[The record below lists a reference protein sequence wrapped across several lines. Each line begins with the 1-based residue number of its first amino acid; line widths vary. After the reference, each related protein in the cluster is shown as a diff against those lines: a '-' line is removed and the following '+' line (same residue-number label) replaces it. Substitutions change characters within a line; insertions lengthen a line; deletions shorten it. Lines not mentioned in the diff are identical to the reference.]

1 MGRRRNPFGLSY
13 TPTIKPIEPSSV
25 AALAYDEGSDE
36 WYLLS
41 CAGDVDAG
49 EGVDS
54 LLPALARYKRVWV
67 WEGQPVAYRI
77 AAVCHL
83 EGLIDDEKAEL
94 KLTKPGFTSFRF
106 PAHLYIEGA
115 KYKTIVK
122 SLRDFISSPPT
133 AVQPSLDDEA
143 EWVCGVLRDIGM
155 SEADAYSPMET
166 AQAEFSAYM
175 KSTMGRLPGYFGTD
189 FDEPFDG
196 VGGLVGVSDDALEC
210 DQHGVCIWDVSSL
223 YPSIASCMPLPTG
236 DGEYD
241 YTVDTLDEL
250 PDDTLWIAKIITP
263 DGLAQWVTSVDY
275 CRMRYETTEY
285 GAFHVCT
292 IRQADVQ
299 YAILYDSVS
308 GLYQHSVD
316 RWYKDKKGTDGVV
329 KEYYKKKMNSFFGS
343 LAMRYNKYKERAVY
357 RDGRG
362 FEVGIVGRTEHEPG
376 SLFLHQVFIVA
387 YGRAILSKALSDY
400 ADRVVYYDT
409 DSVHLVGVVPSA
421 VRLQGVPVGDR
432 DDDLGQWT
440 LRAENATVRYFGL
453 RRYAVRDGDDALLS
467 IAGYRVPTFLQ
478 RGDWNRVAWRELDSR
493 DFLPSLTYT
502 PGVDSLE
509 PCYTPYR
516 ITQYVFPYDNA
527 PYDTSSSACGGSAR
541 RGLIE
546 SKASV
551 AQCDTS
557 PLEFASFSSLPKPSK
572 EVSYKRRQRLL
583 RFACR

>member
-1 MGRRRNPFGLSY
+1 M
-13 TPTIKPIEPSSV
+13 IKPIEPSSV

-36 WYLLS
+36 WYLIS

-54 LLPALARYKRVWV
+54 LLPSIARYKRVWV
-67 WEGQPVAYRI
+67 WDGQPIVYRI

-83 EGLIDDEKAEL
+83 DGLIDDEKAEL

-106 PAHLYIEGA
+106 PARLYIKGA
-115 KYKTIVK
+115 RYKTIVT
-122 SLRDFISSPPT
+122 SLRDFIASPLA
-133 AVQPSLDDEA
+133 AVPPSLDGEA

-155 SEADAYSPMET
+155 SEVDAYSPMET
-166 AQAEFSAYM
+166 AQAEFSAYV
-175 KSTMGRLPGYFGTD
+175 KSTMGCLPGYFGTD

-241 YTVDTLDEL
+241 YAVDGLDEL
-250 PDDTLWIAKIITP
+250 PDDVLWIAKISTP
-263 DGLAQWVTSVDY
+263 DGLIQWVTSVDY
-275 CRMRYETTEY
+275 PRMRYETTEY
-285 GAFHVCT
+285 SASRVQALQ
-292 IRQADVQ
+292 RADVQ

-308 GLYQHSVD
+308 GLYRHSVD
-316 RWYKDKKGTDGVV
+316 SWYEDKKDADGVV

-343 LAMRYNKYKERAVY
+343 LAMRYSKDRERAFY

-362 FEVGIVGRTEHEPG
+362 FEVHVVGRTEHEPG

-387 YGRAILSKALSDY
+387 YGRAILSEAISDY
-400 ADRVVYYDT
+400 ADHVVYYDT
-409 DSVHLVGVVPSA
+409 DSVHLVGVDPRA
-421 VRLQGVPVGDR
+421 VRLRGVPVGDR

-467 IAGYRVPTFLQ
+467 LAGYRAPTFLQ
-478 RGDWNRVAWRELDSR
+478 RGDWNRIAWRELDSR
-493 DFLPSLTYT
+493 DFLPSLTHT

-509 PCYTPYR
+509 LCYTPYR
-516 ITQYVFPYDNA
+516 ITQYVFPYDTA
-527 PYDTSSSACGGSAR
+527 HYDVSSLACGGAAR
-541 RGLIE
+541 RSRIE

-551 AQCDTS
+551 APDDAE
-557 PLEFASFSSLPKPSK
+557 PRGFASFSPLPKPSE
-572 EVSYKRRQRLL
+572 EVAYKRRQRLM
-583 RFACR
+583 RFACL

>member
-1 MGRRRNPFGLSY
+1 M
-13 TPTIKPIEPSSV
+13 
-25 AALAYDEGSDE
+25 
-36 WYLLS
+36 
-41 CAGDVDAG
+41 
-49 EGVDS
+49 
-54 LLPALARYKRVWV
+54 WV
-67 WEGQPVAYRI
+67 WEGQPVVYRI

-83 EGLIDDEKAEL
+83 DGIIDDEKAEL

-106 PAHLYIEGA
+106 PARLYIKGA
-115 KYKTIVK
+115 RHKTVVN
-122 SLRDFISSPPT
+122 SLRDFVASPPT
-133 AVQPSLDDEA
+133 AVPSSLDGET

-155 SEADAYSPMET
+155 SEVDAYSPTET
-166 AQAEFSAYM
+166 AQSEFSAYT
-175 KSTMGRLPGYFGTD
+175 KSAMGRLPGYFGTD

-210 DQHGVCIWDVSSL
+210 DQHGVFIWDVSSL

-241 YTVDTLDEL
+241 YTVDGLDEL
-250 PDDTLWIAKIITP
+250 PDDALWIAKIITP

-285 GAFHVCT
+285 SASHVQT
-292 IRQADVQ
+292 IQQADVQ

-308 GLYQHSVD
+308 GLYRHSVD
-316 RWYKDKKGTDGVV
+316 RWYKDKKDADGVV

-343 LAMRYNKYKERAVY
+343 LAMRYSKDKERAVY

-362 FEVGIVGRTEHEPG
+362 FEVDVVGRTEHEPG

-387 YGRAILSKALSDY
+387 YGRAILSKALSDH
-400 ADRVVYYDT
+400 ADHVVYYDT
-409 DSVHLVGVVPSA
+409 DSVHLVGVDPRA

-432 DDDLGQWT
+432 DDDLGRWT
-440 LRAENATVRYFGL
+440 LRAENVTVRYFGL
-453 RRYAVRDGDDALLS
+453 RRYAIRDGDDALLS
-467 IAGYRVPTFLQ
+467 IAGYRTPTFLQ
-478 RGDWNRVAWRELDSR
+478 RGDWNRIAWRELEGR

-516 ITQYVFPYDNA
+516 IAQYVFPYDTARYN
-527 PYDTSSSACGGSAR
+527 TSSLSCGGLER
-541 RGLIE
+541 RGRVE
-546 SKASV
+546 SRAFV
-551 AQCDTS
+551 ALDEAE
-557 PLEFASFSSLPKPSK
+557 PLGFASFSSLPKPSK

-583 RFACR
+583 RFSCR

>member
-1 MGRRRNPFGLSY
+1 M
-13 TPTIKPIEPSSV
+13 
-25 AALAYDEGSDE
+25 
-36 WYLLS
+36 
-41 CAGDVDAG
+41 
-49 EGVDS
+49 
-54 LLPALARYKRVWV
+54 
-67 WEGQPVAYRI
+67 WEGQPVVYRI

-83 EGLIDDEKAEL
+83 DGIVDDEKVEL

-106 PAHLYIEGA
+106 PARLCVDGA
-115 KYKTIVK
+115 RYKTVVA
-122 SLRDFISSPPT
+122 SLRDFIASPPT
-133 AVQPSLDDEA
+133 AVPPSLDGEA
-143 EWVCGVLRDIGM
+143 EWVCGVLRAIGM
-155 SEADAYSPMET
+155 SDVDAYSPMEV

-175 KSTMGRLPGYFGTD
+175 KSATGRLPGYFGTD

-196 VGGLVGVSDDALEC
+196 VGGLVGVSDDALER

-241 YTVDTLDEL
+241 YTVDGLDEL
-250 PDDTLWIAKIITP
+250 PDDALWIAKIITP

-275 CRMRYETTEY
+275 RRMRYETTEY
-285 GAFHVCT
+285 SASRVQT
-292 IRQADVQ
+292 IQQADMQ

-308 GLYQHSVD
+308 GLYRHSVD
-316 RWYKDKKGTDGVV
+316 EWYKDKKDADGVV

-343 LAMRYNKYKERAVY
+343 LAMRYGKDRERAVY

-362 FEVGIVGRTEHEPG
+362 FEVEVVGRTEHEPG

-400 ADRVVYYDT
+400 AGHVVYYDT
-409 DSVHLVGVVPSA
+409 DSVHLVGADPCA

-453 RRYAVRDGDDALLS
+453 RRYAVRDGDDALMS
-467 IAGYRVPTFLQ
+467 IAGYRAPTFLQ
-478 RGDWNRVAWRELDSR
+478 RGDWNRIAWRELEGR

-509 PCYTPYR
+509 PCCTPYR
-516 ITQYVFPYDNA
+516 IVQYVFPYDTA
-527 PYDTSSSACGGSAR
+527 RYDVSSLACGGSER

-546 SKASV
+546 PKAFNELDGV
-551 AQCDTS
+551 AR
-557 PLEFASFSSLPKPSK
+557 PEFASLSPLPKPSK
-572 EVSYKRRQRLL
+572 EGAYKRRQRLL
-583 RFACR
+583 RLACR

>member
-1 MGRRRNPFGLSY
+1 M
-13 TPTIKPIEPSSV
+13 
-25 AALAYDEGSDE
+25 
-36 WYLLS
+36 
-41 CAGDVDAG
+41 
-49 EGVDS
+49 
-54 LLPALARYKRVWV
+54 
-67 WEGQPVAYRI
+67 WEGQPVVYRI

-83 EGLIDDEKAEL
+83 DGLIDDEKAEL

-106 PAHLYIEGA
+106 PARLYVRRA
-115 KYKTIVK
+115 KYKTIVA
-122 SLRDFISSPPT
+122 SLHDFIASPPT
-133 AVQPSLDDEA
+133 AVPSSLDGEA

-155 SEADAYSPMET
+155 SKVDAYSPMET
-166 AQAEFSAYM
+166 AQAEFSNYM
-175 KSTMGRLPGYFGTD
+175 KSGMGLLPGYFGTD

-196 VGGLVGVSDDALEC
+196 VGGLVGVSDDALER

-223 YPSIASCMPLPTG
+223 YPSIASCMRLPTG

-241 YTVDTLDEL
+241 YTVDELDEL

-275 CRMRYETTEY
+275 RRMRYETTEY
-285 GAFHVCT
+285 SAAHVKT
-292 IRQADVQ
+292 VQQADVQ

-308 GLYQHSVD
+308 GLYRHSVD
-316 RWYKDKKGTDGVV
+316 RWYEDKKGADGVV

-343 LAMRYNKYKERAVY
+343 LAMRYRKDKERAVY
-357 RDGRG
+357 RDGYG
-362 FEVGIVGRTEHEPG
+362 FEVNVVGHTEHEPG

-400 ADRVVYYDT
+400 ADHVVYYDT
-409 DSVHLVGVVPSA
+409 DSVHLVGVDPCA

-467 IAGYRVPTFLQ
+467 IAGYRAPTFLQ
-478 RGDWNRVAWRELDSR
+478 RGDWNRIAWRELEGR
-493 DFLPSLTYT
+493 DFLPSLTHT

-516 ITQYVFPYDNA
+516 IVQYVFPHDTA
-527 PYDTSSSACGGSAR
+527 RYDTSSLECGGSAR

-546 SKASV
+546 SKAFV
-551 AQCDTS
+551 ALDEAAPFT
-557 PLEFASFSSLPKPSK
+557 FASFSPLPKPSK
-572 EVSYKRRQRLL
+572 EVAYKRRQRLL
-583 RFACR
+583 RPACR

>member
-1 MGRRRNPFGLSY
+1 M
-13 TPTIKPIEPSSV
+13 
-25 AALAYDEGSDE
+25 
-36 WYLLS
+36 
-41 CAGDVDAG
+41 
-49 EGVDS
+49 
-54 LLPALARYKRVWV
+54 
-67 WEGQPVAYRI
+67 WEGQPVVYRI

-83 EGLIDDEKAEL
+83 DGIVDDEKAEL

-106 PAHLYIEGA
+106 PARLYIEGA
-115 KYKTIVK
+115 KYKTVVN
-122 SLRDFISSPPT
+122 SLRDFIASPP
-133 AVQPSLDDEA
+133 AAAPPSLDGEA

-155 SEADAYSPMET
+155 SEVDAYSPMET

-175 KSTMGRLPGYFGTD
+175 KSATGRLPGYFGTD
-189 FDEPFDG
+189 FDEPLDG
-196 VGGLVGVSDDALEC
+196 VGGLAGVSDDALEC

-241 YTVDTLDEL
+241 YTVDELDEL
-250 PDDTLWIAKIITP
+250 PDDTLWIAKIVTP

-275 CRMRYETTEY
+275 RRMRYETTEY
-285 GAFHVCT
+285 SASRVRT
-292 IRQADVQ
+292 VRQADPQ

-316 RWYKDKKGTDGVV
+316 RWYKDKKDTDGVV

-343 LAMRYNKYKERAVY
+343 LAMRYSKDKERAVY

-362 FEVGIVGRTEHEPG
+362 FEIDVVGRTEHEPG

-387 YGRAILSKALSDY
+387 YGRAILSTALSDY
-400 ADRVVYYDT
+400 ADHVVYYDT
-409 DSVHLVGVVPSA
+409 DSVHLVGVDACA
-421 VRLQGVPVGDR
+421 VRLRGVPVGDR
-432 DDDLGQWT
+432 DDDLGRWT

-467 IAGYRVPTFLQ
+467 IAGYRAPAFLQ
-478 RGDWNRVAWRELDSR
+478 RGDWNRIAWRELDGR
-493 DFLPSLTYT
+493 DFLPSLTYA

-516 ITQYVFPYDNA
+516 IAQYVFPYDT
-527 PYDTSSSACGGSAR
+527 PRYDTASLACGGPAR
-541 RGLIE
+541 RSRIE
-546 SKASV
+546 SAAS
-551 AQCDTS
+551 AARDEAEFPASAS
-557 PLEFASFSSLPKPSK
+557 PVPLPKPSE

-583 RFACR
+583 RLACR